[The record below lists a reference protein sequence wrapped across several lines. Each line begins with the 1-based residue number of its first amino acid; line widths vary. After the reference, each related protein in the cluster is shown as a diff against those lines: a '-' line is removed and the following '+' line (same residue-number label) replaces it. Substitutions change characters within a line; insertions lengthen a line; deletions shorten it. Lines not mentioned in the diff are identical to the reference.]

1 MPHRI
6 RQRSASSR
14 PAPRHDG
21 ADGTAPSTTGGGSAT
36 AGSEKSARWPVRSAR
51 STAEEST
58 YGSSRSPTNLACRGS
73 CSRTNPSARRTTVN
87 SARIRPVGES
97 SSERRASP
105 GSDAPT
111 SADTRSFS
119 HARAAGPETSSFHQG
134 ERSTNA
140 AAIGAMLSG
149 SAIACQDS
157 RVVET
162 PRVLVVTNDFPP
174 RVGGAQQY
182 IWNLV
187 AHLRPDRVSVLAPN
201 HPGWREH
208 DAAQAF
214 PVHRW
219 PAGALWPTPAVAR
232 RTVSLAREHRADV
245 VLFGHGLLPIVGGA
259 LAARGLPYAVITHG
273 WEVWLAR
280 TPGVATAMR
289 RGLEGAAEVASV
301 SRYTGREIRGALGL
315 SRSPTVLY
323 PGVDEERFAPSVD
336 GSGLRDRFGLGDRPV
351 VVCVSRLVR
360 RKGQDTLIRAVADA
374 RRLVPDI
381 TLLLVGD
388 G

>member
-1 MPHRI
+1 
-6 RQRSASSR
+6 
-14 PAPRHDG
+14 
-21 ADGTAPSTTGGGSAT
+21 
-36 AGSEKSARWPVRSAR
+36 
-51 STAEEST
+51 
-58 YGSSRSPTNLACRGS
+58 
-73 CSRTNPSARRTTVN
+73 
-87 SARIRPVGES
+87 
-97 SSERRASP
+97 
-105 GSDAPT
+105 
-111 SADTRSFS
+111 
-119 HARAAGPETSSFHQG
+119 
-134 ERSTNA
+134 
-140 AAIGAMLSG
+140 
-149 SAIACQDS
+149 
-157 RVVET
+157 
-162 PRVLVVTNDFPP
+162 
-174 RVGGAQQY
+174 
-182 IWNLV
+182 
-187 AHLRPDRVSVLAPN
+187 
-201 HPGWREH
+201 
-208 DAAQAF
+208 
-214 PVHRW
+214 VHRW

-336 GSGLRDRFGLGDRPV
+336 GWGVRDRFGLGDRPV

-360 RKGQDTLIRAVADA
+360 RKGQDSLIRAVADA
-374 RRLVPDI
+374 RRLVPDL

-388 G
+388 GPHRRDLEMLAAEAPRGSVVRAGEVPDQDLHVHYADGDLF